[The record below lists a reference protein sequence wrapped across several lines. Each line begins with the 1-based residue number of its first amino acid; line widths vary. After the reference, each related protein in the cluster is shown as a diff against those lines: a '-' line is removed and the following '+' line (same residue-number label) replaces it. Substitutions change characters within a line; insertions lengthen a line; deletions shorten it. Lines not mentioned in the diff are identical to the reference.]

1 MTSYCDCPCGL
12 VHPQARDVC
21 AVAEPVTTRTV
32 YNTRIEQLV
41 PVPLCRA
48 CADLL
53 DALRAE
59 FGKPP
64 IRKEGTTK

>member
-1 MTSYCDCPCGL
+1 MRSVCGCPCGL
-12 VHPQARDVC
+12 VHPQVSDVC
-21 AVAEPVTTRTV
+21 QITEPVTTRTSFNRT
-32 YNTRIEQLV
+32 YQEII
-41 PVPLCRA
+41 PVLMCQG

-64 IRKEGTTK
+64 IRKETKQ